1 MRAQFCPLAYIILAM
16 PSAAPFKYTDLRV
29 NVVINLIRTLTM
41 TVLSFITFPY
51 VTRALGDA
59 TFGLYTWANT
69 FVYYFLVLA
78 KISIPNIA
86 IRECSKVRNDRE
98 ALSHMAQQFFLI
110 QAVTTLLSFVFECA
124 LVFSIP
130 ALQENNGLIFL
141 LSLNYLVGLFS
152 FEWIYIALEKHIYI
166 TIRSIM
172 AIAISA
178 LFIYVFIHPTA
189 TKESAEKEVLIY
201 AFFTILPTVITVIT
215 NLLVLPNYISFKKTR
230 KYEFRPLLRPLFTLF
245 FISIFV
251 TAYNQTDSFILGFID
266 QSKAAVGSYSV
277 GVKGIDIIITL
288 TTSLYAVFMP
298 RATYYYE
305 MEDKK
310 YYKNLLR
317 FSFNI
322 TAFIAIPAI
331 ATMAT
336 MSRPIVSLIAG
347 SSDASYVDAY
357 LALTI
362 LSAMMLT
369 FSIADNTYTE
379 ILLPQKREK
388 VYLIAMGSGV
398 VLNVGLSLLF
408 GLLVFKDRPV
418 VGVAIATMASDA
430 LILIYLLWTTKEYS
444 LGAIFN
450 KNTLKLVLIGLP
462 IGVLSYFLAPLFI
475 RVLPFAGGQAWI
487 SELLALIFTVT
498 IDAVIYVGGLLL
510 LKENLVSS
518 FLPSSRRRREKE
530 NG

>member
-1 MRAQFCPLAYIILAM
+1 MRTQFCPLAYIILAM

-98 ALSHMAQQFFLI
+98 ALSHKAQQFFLI
-110 QAVTTLLSFVFECA
+110 QAVTTLLSFGFECA

-369 FSIADNTYTE
+369 FSIADNIYTE
-379 ILLPQKREK
+379 ILLPMKREK
-388 VYLIAMGSGV
+388 IYLYAMLIGV
-398 VLNVGLSLLF
+398 VCNVTLSLLLGIF
-408 GLLVFKDRPV
+408 AFPEHPA
-418 VGVAIATMASDA
+418 VGVAIATGSTDVVLVAF
-430 LILIYLLWTTKEYS
+430 LIWKSWQYS
-444 LGAIFN
+444 RSAIFN
-450 KNTLKLVLIGLP
+450 WNNLKIIAMGLVIGILTFF
-462 IGVLSYFLAPLFI
+462 LSPVILKA
-475 RVLPFAGGQAWI
+475 LPFSGDTLWIGYILDLLICVAG
-487 SELLALIFTVT
+487 
-498 IDAVIYVGGLLL
+498 DAIIYVIGLLL
-510 LKENLVSS
+510 LKEKLVSS
-518 FLPSSRRRREKE
+518 FLPSHRKE
-530 NG
+530 AQQNNG